1 MLFSLILLLLTGM
14 LIYLL
19 LMPIILVINTSGNQY
34 FIQIGKLAIV
44 YLEPHPE
51 KILRIRLR
59 SFFRNFYFYPLIRNT
74 DKKKSRPDNGIKR
87 KPRRRASFKWVFK
100 LISSFKIKKLSVV
113 IDTGDFTTNARWYP
127 VFYFLGKAGGEWH
140 INFEG
145 KNALEIKLANRPI
158 YLLKSFINF

>member
-1 MLFSLILLLLTGM
+1 
-14 LIYLL
+14 
-19 LMPIILVINTSGNQY
+19 
-34 FIQIGKLAIV
+34 
-44 YLEPHPE
+44 
-51 KILRIRLR
+51 
-59 SFFRNFYFYPLIRNT
+59 
-74 DKKKSRPDNGIKR
+74 
-87 KPRRRASFKWVFK
+87 

-145 KNALEIKLANRPI
+145 KDALEIKLANRPI